1 MDVNKEILK
10 LDWEREPKGLYAP
23 IAYTL
28 AAGGKRVRPQLAMIG
43 SQLFGGKDEEV
54 LPAALALEV
63 FHNFTLLHDDIMD
76 KADIRRGKPTVHIKW
91 NENTSILSGDGM
103 LIKAYQLLAEYKGEN
118 FREILDLFSQT
129 ALEVC
134 EGQQYDMEFENRND
148 VKEEEYIEMIRLK
161 TAVLLAASLKIG
173 ALSGGATTTEAQAL
187 YAFGINIGLAF
198 QLKDDL
204 LDVYGDEATFGKNI
218 GGDICCNKK
227 TYLLINALNGVEGA
241 EKESLNSWITKE
253 KFDRAEKV
261 AAVTNIY
268 NQLNLKEK
276 TEKVLLFMMRLLM
289 RAFLRKMQFYTFIK
303 NIDKIKRGYSNPYN
317 DIIDALKYF
326 INFRKEQSIY
336 KINDSDTL
344 DDLIEFDV
352 LNDSTLRMKTKT
364 FDIIFKN
371 NEQELVLDY
380 QNFEINYNGII
391 YTQNNFNDIG
401 VYIIRK

>member
-1 MDVNKEILK
+1 MNKDIKLWQKEIENEIDK
-10 LDWEREPKGLYAP
+10 LNWEIEPKNLYAP
-23 IAYTL
+23 IEYTL
-28 AAGGKRVRPQLAMIG
+28 ALGGKRIRPICLLLANHIFSG
-43 SQLFGGKDEEV
+43 DHSKAINL
-54 LPAALALEV
+54 ALAIEV

-76 KADIRRGKPTVHIKW
+76 KADMRRGKPTVHIKW

-134 EGQQYDMEFENRND
+134 EGQQYDMEFENRSD

-173 ALSGGATTTEAQAL
+173 ALSGGATATEAQAL
-187 YAFGINIGLAF
+187 YDFGINIGLAF

-227 TYLLINALNGVEGA
+227 TYLLINALNGVEGT
-241 EKESLNSWITKE
+241 EKEKLNSWIAKE

-276 TEKVLLFMMRLLM
+276 TEKVMNDYYQK
-289 RAFLRKMQFYTFIK
+289 AIK
-303 NIDKIKRGYSNPYN
+303 SLDNIQN
-317 DIIDALKYF
+317 DSFALKVLY
-326 INFRKEQSIY
+326 
-336 KINDSDTL
+336 
-344 DDLIEFDV
+344 DLAGSLMQRE
-352 LNDSTLRMKTKT
+352 S
-364 FDIIFKN
+364 
-371 NEQELVLDY
+371 
-380 QNFEINYNGII
+380 
-391 YTQNNFNDIG
+391 
-401 VYIIRK
+401 